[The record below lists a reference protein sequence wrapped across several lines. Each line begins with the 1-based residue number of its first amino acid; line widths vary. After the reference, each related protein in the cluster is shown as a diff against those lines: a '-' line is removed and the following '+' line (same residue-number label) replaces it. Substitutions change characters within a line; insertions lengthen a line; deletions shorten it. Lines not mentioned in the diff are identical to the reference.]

1 LTVSKN
7 INESSSN
14 ESKIFGPYM
23 DPKGFNDQN
32 YKLNKKSDVYSIGVL
47 MWQILSGYQPIY
59 DEDADY
65 NDILKERKRKIIYGT
80 PDGYSKLCAGKLF
93 L

>member
-1 LTVSKN
+1 
-7 INESSSN
+7 
-14 ESKIFGPYM
+14 
-23 DPKGFNDQN
+23 
-32 YKLNKKSDVYSIGVL
+32 

-65 NDILKERKRKIIYGT
+65 NAILKERKRKIVYGT